1 MTFSTTPKPAVGA
14 TPVPGGGFAGIGVPP
29 ATIGK
34 YQIVERIGSGG
45 FATVFKAWDP
55 DIKRFVAIKACTVG
69 PEMHA
74 RFFQEAELAGRLQHP
89 NITTVYDSGLDGDR
103 PFIVQEFLPGED
115 LSQMIARREPLELEE
130 KIRLLMGVSLG
141 LEYAHRA
148 GVVHRDIKP
157 ANVRVLDNGAVKI
170 MDFGIAKAIGAQ
182 TNLTG
187 QGIAVGSMGYMSPE
201 QISGDPID
209 ARSDVFSFGVLAYEL
224 FSFRQPFRN
233 EHLFR
238 LLEMIVKEPAHPLI
252 DLAPE
257 LPPGIAAVVERA
269 MAKKPED
276 RYATMTDLR
285 HDLGEAHQTA
295 SLQPAA
301 FVGGARL
308 DAPRRQKALERY
320 RILDT
325 PSETEFDELAAL
337 AARTCGVPWAWIAL
351 ANGDREWMK
360 SSIGVSVRELPL
372 AAAPDAEAQGAVGF
386 TAATIAG
393 DDLLVVE
400 DAREDSRFRAN
411 PLVTGDPFLAFYAG
425 APLKTPEGVTV
436 GVLAVMDREPHK
448 ATEEQLG
455 ALRVVARQVVAQME
469 LRRLRLSDRQ
479 ASGER
484 FLLEAAGLTER
495 EGSDG

>member
-1 MTFSTTPKPAVGA
+1 MRPTPSGV
-14 TPVPGGGFAGIGVPP
+14 TPVPGGVFNAAGLMP

-34 YQIVERIGSGG
+34 YQIVERVGSGG

-55 DIKRFVAIKACTVG
+55 DIKRFVAVKACTLG

-74 RFFQEAELAGRLQHP
+74 RFFQEAELAGRLHHP
-89 NITTVYDSGLDGDR
+89 NITTVFDSGLDGER

-115 LSQMIARREPLELEE
+115 LSHMIARREPVELDE

-148 GVVHRDIKP
+148 GVVHRDVKP
-157 ANVRVLDNGAVKI
+157 ANVRVLESGAVKI
-170 MDFGIAKAIGAQ
+170 MDFGIAKAMGAQ

-201 QISGDPID
+201 QISGDPLD

-233 EHLFR
+233 DNLFR
-238 LLEMIVKEPAHPLI
+238 LLEMIVKEQAHPLVDI
-252 DLAPE
+252 APS
-257 LPPGIAAVVERA
+257 LPPGIIAVIERA
-269 MAKKPED
+269 MHKKPEE
-276 RYATMTDLR
+276 RYETMTDLR
-285 HDLGEAHQTA
+285 HDLSAAHA
-295 SLQPAA
+295 AAVVEPAR
-301 FVGGARL
+301 GPGPRS

-325 PSETEFDELAAL
+325 PSEPEFDELAAL
-337 AARTCGVPWAWIAL
+337 AARTCDVPWAWISL
-351 ANGDREWMK
+351 ANGEREWMK
-360 SSIGVSVRELPL
+360 SAIGVSVREQPL
-372 AAAPDAEAQGAVGF
+372 EGGF

-393 DDLLVVE
+393 EDVLVVD
-400 DAREDSRFRAN
+400 DAREDARFQN
-411 PLVTGDPFLAFYAG
+411 HSLVVGDPHLAFYAG
-425 APLKTPEGVTV
+425 APLRTPEGVSI
-436 GVLAVMDREPHK
+436 GALAVMDREPRK
-448 ATEEQLG
+448 ATEEQMG

-469 LRRLRLSDRQ
+469 LRHLRLSDRQ

-484 FLLEAAGLTER
+484 MLLEAAGLTER
-495 EGSDG
+495 EDTDD

>member
-1 MTFSTTPKPAVGA
+1 VSSPTTPKPPVGA
-14 TPVPGGGFAGIGVPP
+14 TPLPGGSFAGLGSTP

-34 YQIVERIGSGG
+34 YQIVERIGAGG
-45 FATVFKAWDP
+45 FATVFKALDP

-115 LSQMIARREPLELEE
+115 LSHMIARREPVELEE
-130 KIRLLMGVSLG
+130 KIRLLMGVSLA

-157 ANVRVLDNGAVKI
+157 ANVRVLENGAVKI
-170 MDFGIAKAIGAQ
+170 MDFGIAKAMGAQ

-233 EHLFR
+233 DNLFR
-238 LLEMIVKEPAHPLI
+238 LLEMIVKEKEHPLI
-252 DLAPE
+252 DVSPE
-257 LPPGIAAVVERA
+257 LPAGIVAVVERA
-269 MAKKPED
+269 MAKRPED

-285 HDLGEAHQTA
+285 RDLIEAHQSA
-295 SLQPAA
+295 SLRPAA
-301 FVGGARL
+301 IGAGGRS
-308 DAPRRQKALERY
+308 DATRRQKALERY
-320 RILDT
+320 HIIDT
-325 PSETEFDELAAL
+325 PSEPEFDELAAL

-351 ANGDREWMK
+351 ANGEREWM
-360 SSIGVSVRELPL
+360 
-372 AAAPDAEAQGAVGF
+372 
-386 TAATIAG
+386 
-393 DDLLVVE
+393 
-400 DAREDSRFRAN
+400 
-411 PLVTGDPFLAFYAG
+411 
-425 APLKTPEGVTV
+425 
-436 GVLAVMDREPHK
+436 
-448 ATEEQLG
+448 
-455 ALRVVARQVVAQME
+455 
-469 LRRLRLSDRQ
+469 
-479 ASGER
+479 
-484 FLLEAAGLTER
+484 
-495 EGSDG
+495 